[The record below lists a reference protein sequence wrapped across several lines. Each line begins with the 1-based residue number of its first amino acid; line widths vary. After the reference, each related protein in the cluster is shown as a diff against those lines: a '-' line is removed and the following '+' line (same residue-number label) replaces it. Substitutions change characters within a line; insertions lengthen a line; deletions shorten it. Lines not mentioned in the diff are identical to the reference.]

1 MSLLNKY
8 LEELKMK
15 ELLYKFKLRNILM
28 IIILILLTVTEI
40 ATSFTLS
47 NTINAMI
54 EQNTNNF
61 IQAIA
66 LTFGIYL
73 VFLFI
78 TYIKIL
84 YQSKTQEEMKIHLRH
99 KVVNRLAHTDYQSY
113 HKYKPSTYS
122 SWLMNDVNQIST
134 QSLTPFYELLA
145 GIISLVIST
154 ITLLSLH
161 WVLIAYTLIA
171 LGLIL
176 FIPKL
181 FNKVITSASIKLT
194 KENETY
200 LSKITD
206 YLNAYDTLFSYRQL
220 PFMQESLDKQ
230 AKELSDVSY
239 KYQKLMALVAVAGG
253 FGNILGQ
260 IGVFAVTGYLVLN
273 DQLSVGSIM
282 VTTTLAGNIFN
293 IAGNL
298 SQHISQIQSSK
309 PIFEKFNGI
318 EISERSNHMKHSSNT
333 LEDGFLLKNL
343 NFSYEDKQIIDNLT
357 VEFDL
362 AKNYA
367 IIGES
372 GSGKS
377 TLLNL
382 IGGRLDNY
390 QGSITLDGKEINQET
405 YDELYDNVLYIDQ
418 NPHIFDGTIR
428 ENLEMSQSY
437 SDEELWDV
445 LAKVHLKELISNT
458 NDGLDYYIGESG
470 KLLSGGQKQRLSIAR
485 SLLRDKKV
493 LLLDEVTSSL
503 DHDTAVSIESLLL
516 SEEDTSVIMITHNL
530 REEIIDKID
539 YKLELV

>member
-293 IAGNL
+293 TAGNL

-318 EISERSNHMKHSSNT
+318 EISERSNHRKHSSNT

>member
-220 PFMQESLDKQ
+220 PFMQKSLDKQ

-293 IAGNL
+293 TAGNL

-362 AKNYA
+362 ARNYA

>member
-99 KVVNRLAHTDYQSY
+99 KVVNRLGHTDYQSY

-293 IAGNL
+293 TAGNL

>member
-230 AKELSDVSY
+230 AKELSEVSY

-293 IAGNL
+293 TAGNL

-516 SEEDTSVIMITHNL
+516 SAEDTSVIMITHNL

>member
-293 IAGNL
+293 TAGNL

-516 SEEDTSVIMITHNL
+516 SAEDTSVIMITHNL

>member
-239 KYQKLMALVAVAGG
+239 KFQKLMALVAVAGG

-293 IAGNL
+293 TAGNL

>member
-293 IAGNL
+293 TAGNL

-318 EISERSNHMKHSSNT
+318 EISERSNHMKHSLNT

>member
-293 IAGNL
+293 TAGNL

-343 NFSYEDKQIIDNLT
+343 NFSYQDKQIIDNLT

>member
-1 MSLLNKY
+1 
-8 LEELKMK
+8 MK
-15 ELLYKFKLRNILM
+15 ELLNEFKFRNIIM
-28 IIILILLTVTEI
+28 IFILFFLTITEI

-47 NTINAMI
+47 NTINAMV
-54 EQNTNNF
+54 EQNVVDF

-66 LTFGIYL
+66 LTLIIYF

-78 TYIKIL
+78 TYIKML
-84 YQSKTQEEMKIHLRH
+84 FQSKTQEKMKIHLRN
-99 KVVNRLAHTDYQSY
+99 KIVDRLTHTNYQSY
-113 HKYKPSTYS
+113 HQHKPSTYS
-122 SWLMNDVNQIST
+122 SWLMNDINQISNE
-134 QSLTPFYELLA
+134 SLSPFYELMA
-145 GIISLVIST
+145 GIISLVISV

-161 WVLIAYTLIA
+161 WGLLTYTLVA

-176 FIPKL
+176 IIPKL
-181 FNKVITSASIKLT
+181 FNKVITHASIKLT
-194 KENETY
+194 TQNETY

-220 PFMQESLDKQ
+220 PFMQRKLSEQ
-230 AKELSDVSY
+230 ANELSGISY
-239 KYQKLMALVAVAGG
+239 KYQKIIALVAAAGG

-273 DQLSVGSIM
+273 GELSVGSIM
-282 VTTTLAGNIFN
+282 VTTTLAGKIFN
-293 IAGNL
+293 TAGNL
-298 SQHISQIQSSK
+298 SQYISQIQSSE
-309 PIFEKFNGI
+309 PIFKKFNSI
-318 EISERSNHMKHSSNT
+318 KVSERSNNLNKSSNK
-333 LEDGFLLKNL
+333 LEKGYVLENV
-343 NFSYEDKQIIDNLT
+343 NFSYGDKQIIDDLNGQ
-357 VEFDL
+357 FDL

-390 QGSITLDGKEINQET
+390 QGSITLNGEEINQQS
-405 YDELYDNVLYIDQ
+405 YDQLYANVLYIDQ

-437 SDEELWDV
+437 SDEELWDI

-503 DHDTAVSIESLLL
+503 DHDTAVSIENLLL
-516 SEEDTSVIMITHNL
+516 NEEDICIIMITHNL
-530 REEIIDKID
+530 RDEIADKID
-539 YKLELV
+539 YKLELTSFN

>member
-1 MSLLNKY
+1 
-8 LEELKMK
+8 MK

-260 IGVFAVTGYLVLN
+260 IGVFAVTGYLALN

>member
-134 QSLTPFYELLA
+134 QSLTPFYELLT

-293 IAGNL
+293 TAGNL

>member
-28 IIILILLTVTEI
+28 IIIIILLTVTEI

-260 IGVFAVTGYLVLN
+260 IGVFAVTGYLALN

>member
-1 MSLLNKY
+1 MLLLNKY

-293 IAGNL
+293 TAGNL

>member
-293 IAGNL
+293 TAGNL